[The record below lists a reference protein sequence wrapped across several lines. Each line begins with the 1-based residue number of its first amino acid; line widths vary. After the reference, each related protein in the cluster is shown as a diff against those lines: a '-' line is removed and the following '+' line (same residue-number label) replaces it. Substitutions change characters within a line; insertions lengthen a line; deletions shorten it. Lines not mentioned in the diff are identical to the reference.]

1 MSPPPS
7 FVTYLLLKDGQML
20 VQEVHPLNC
29 VDLSRAPF
37 LGLEK
42 AIRAHINWDAKERE
56 GERGGKYNMMMI
68 RK

>member
-1 MSPPPS
+1 
-7 FVTYLLLKDGQML
+7 ML

-37 LGLEK
+37 LGLER